1 MDDSVGLL
9 CSSNC
14 RVALADDVLVVVAQ
28 LGEQLGDEAVDGD
41 LTLLA
46 GVANHG
52 KLIGAG
58 CRLDNASGLEGNQAL
73 LH

>member
-9 CSSNC
+9 RSGNR
-14 RVALADDVLVVVAQ
+14 RVALAGDVLVVVAQ
-28 LGEQLGDEAVDGD
+28 LGEQLGDEAVDDD

>member
-9 CSSNC
+9 CGSSR

-28 LGEQLGDEAVDGD
+28 LGEQLEDEAVDGD
-41 LTLLA
+41 LTLLV

>member
-1 MDDSVGLL
+1 MDDSVELL
-9 CSSNC
+9 CSSNY
-14 RVALADDVLVVVAQ
+14 RVALADDVLVVVAR

-58 CRLDNASGLEGNQAL
+58 CRLDNASELEGNQAL